1 MSTATETAAAAAVS
15 AKEAATA
22 ATAAIKEAMSSAISS
37 AISSAM
43 SVSVASQ
50 RHSSAG
56 HNTYSR
62 GSPDRQEALPASGGA
77 RSGDSPRVRSCVQSG
92 EVGRR
97 RPSSAGAELEIYG
110 YGGDRQRCGGDVGG
124 VLVVGA
130 KEGGD
135 GGHETRATL
144 CSITATRNVYSI
156 KVSS

>member
-37 AISSAM
+37 AM

-50 RHSSAG
+50 RHSRAG
-56 HNTYSR
+56 HSTYSS
-62 GSPDRQEALPASGGA
+62 GSPHRQEALPTSGGA
-77 RSGDSPRVRSCVQSG
+77 YTGGSPRVRRFVQRG
-92 EVGRR
+92 EVDRR
-97 RPSSAGAELEIYG
+97 QPSSAGAELEIYG

-130 KEGGD
+130 KEGG
-135 GGHETRATL
+135 GGGNETRATL
-144 CSITATRNVYSI
+144 CSITATRNVYAVE
-156 KVSS
+156 VSS